1 MKSNSNCN
9 DTRELMPDLAAGLAT
24 VTPEVKAHLES
35 CAECAG
41 KLEAFRQTMSL
52 LDEWQV
58 PEPSPYFDV
67 RLNAR
72 LREEKTKQP
81 AGWLHWLRKP
91 ALAAAF
97 ALLMVASVTLV
108 RMNSDRMNSGRV
120 DSGKNDNSAI
130 TNPLPAVAVAAEP
143 GTAVG
148 DLQALEKNQNLYSDF
163 EVLDDLEVQQDVTAN
178 P

>member
-1 MKSNSNCN
+1 MKLNCN
-9 DTRELMPDLAAGLAT
+9 CEDVRELMPDLAAGLTA
-24 VTPEVKAHLES
+24 VTPEIKAHLES

-52 LDEWQV
+52 LDEWQA
-58 PEPSPYFDV
+58 PEPSAYFDV

-72 LREEKTKQP
+72 LREEATNATQS
-81 AGWLHWLRKP
+81 AGWLRWLRKP
-91 ALAAAF
+91 VLAASF
-97 ALLMVASVTLV
+97 AVLMVVSVTLV
-108 RMNSDRMNSGRV
+108 RMNNGGGTGTAAPSQ
-120 DSGKNDNSAI
+120 
-130 TNPLPAVAVAAEP
+130 VAVAEP

>member
-1 MKSNSNCN
+1 MKSKISCD
-9 DTRELMPDLAAGLAT
+9 DTRELMPDLAAGLTEA
-24 VTPEVKAHLES
+24 TPEIKAHLDS

-52 LDEWQV
+52 LDEWQA

-72 LREEKTKQP
+72 LREEMESARQP
-81 AGWLHWLRKP
+81 AGWLRWLRKP
-91 ALAAAF
+91 ALAASF
-97 ALLMVASVTLV
+97 AVLMVVSVTLV
-108 RMNSDRMNSGRV
+108 RMNSGSGE
-120 DSGKNDNSAI
+120 KN
-130 TNPLPAVAVAAEP
+130 AVAPSLAPVTVAMQSPAEP

-148 DLQALEKNQNLYSDF
+148 DLQALDKNQTLYSDF
-163 EVLDDLEVQQDVTAN
+163 DVLDDLAVQQDVTAN